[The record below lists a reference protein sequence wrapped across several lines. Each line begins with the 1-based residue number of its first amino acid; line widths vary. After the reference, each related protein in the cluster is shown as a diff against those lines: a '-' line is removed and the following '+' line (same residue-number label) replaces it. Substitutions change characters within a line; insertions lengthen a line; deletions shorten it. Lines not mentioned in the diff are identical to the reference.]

1 MLGVSL
7 QNLGTEL
14 ETNLGS
20 FSHTSLGIHWDHLWL
35 FVLGLQIN
43 VQNIVL
49 TFGFLVAA
57 NLALMFSLDLVIIIC
72 GLWSFYLFLYH

>member
-14 ETNLGS
+14 ETNLGLC
-20 FSHTSLGIHWDHLWL
+20 SHTSLGIHLWL